1 MLLLKKHGDGWRSRW
16 YGRWKEGGRIREVPL
31 CKWKGTPPA
40 SGRIGKDEGDRVFEA
55 SRVRALEELRQ
66 ISESKTTEADRAAQA
81 ERVYRARY
89 EQRSQRRR
97 KRTLAP
103 VKISGLYEVWLDRP
117 RTKTPTAGRDAVVRR
132 TFDRFA
138 DYMKRTAPRVTETGA
153 LRKEH
158 VDGFLEEIAAEG
170 VSPRTYNG
178 ALSLLRG
185 TLERADPFSEAIPR
199 LKDTPKKP
207 EYTIHRTPFSAEELE
222 RVYEAAER
230 DPLIHDLI
238 VTAAC
243 TAMRRGDVCRLR
255 FKDVDLKAGFVT
267 VKTSKTGETVEI
279 PIFPRLRAV
288 LEAIPRRGPFV
299 FPEAEKIY
307 RQAPDALDRKLQ
319 AVLEDAGFVRPPR
332 KAEVG
337 KYPAASSDEVMEAA
351 EAGMLAR
358 NWSGKR
364 QAKGKEILAR
374 HLRGE
379 TGRQIAEALG
389 TTPGGVSTYLHDLE
403 ELTRIAIVTT
413 PLSDEPP
420 PEPSALTVGEIAP
433 DNPRKRRPSLKGWHS
448 FRTTWITLAVA
459 AGVPVEL
466 VAKVSGHRTG
476 ETLLKYY
483 NRAGREQFQRVLGD
497 NLPRALV
504 GDGGAAKP
512 SLKERLKKMD
522 ATNWKKIKAE
532 LLKEVAT

>member
-1 MLLLKKHGDGWRSRW
+1 ML
-16 YGRWKEGGRIREVPL
+16 
-31 CKWKGTPPA
+31 A
-40 SGRIGKDEGDRVFEA
+40 
-55 SRVRALEELRQ
+55 
-66 ISESKTTEADRAAQA
+66 
-81 ERVYRARY
+81 
-89 EQRSQRRR
+89 
-97 KRTLAP
+97 
-103 VKISGLYEVWLDRP
+103 
-117 RTKTPTAGRDAVVRR
+117 
-132 TFDRFA
+132 
-138 DYMKRTAPRVTETGA
+138 
-153 LRKEH
+153 
-158 VDGFLEEIAAEG
+158 
-170 VSPRTYNG
+170 
-178 ALSLLRG
+178 
-185 TLERADPFSEAIPR
+185 
-199 LKDTPKKP
+199 
-207 EYTIHRTPFSAEELE
+207 
-222 RVYEAAER
+222 
-230 DPLIHDLI
+230 
-238 VTAAC
+238 
-243 TAMRRGDVCRLR
+243 
-255 FKDVDLKAGFVT
+255 
-267 VKTSKTGETVEI
+267 
-279 PIFPRLRAV
+279 
-288 LEAIPRRGPFV
+288 
-299 FPEAEKIY
+299 
-307 RQAPDALDRKLQ
+307 
-319 AVLEDAGFVRPPR
+319 DAGFVRPPR
-332 KAEVG
+332 KAEVR
-337 KYPAASSDEVMEAA
+337 KYPAASADEVMEAA
-351 EAGMLAR
+351 EAAMLALD
-358 NWSGKR
+358 WSGKR

-389 TTPGGVSTYLHDLE
+389 TTPGGVSTYLHELE
-403 ELTRIAIVTT
+403 ELTRLAIVTT